1 MNHRVIY
8 AEIINIGSIDF
19 FSNFVSRTSSMA
31 EVLLSIIFG
40 V

>member
-1 MNHRVIY
+1 MDCRMVY
-8 AEIINIGSIDF
+8 VEIINIGSIDF